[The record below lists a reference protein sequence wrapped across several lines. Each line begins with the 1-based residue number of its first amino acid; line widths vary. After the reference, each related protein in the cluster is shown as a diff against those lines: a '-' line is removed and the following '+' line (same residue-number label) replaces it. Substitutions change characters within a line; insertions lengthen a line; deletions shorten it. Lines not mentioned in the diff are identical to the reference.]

1 MTLLALLRH
10 AETDWTASRRL
21 QGRTDIPLSAGGRQV
36 LAGRRV
42 PSTWRHVRVLSSP
55 LLRCTQTAACLGL
68 ADVRL
73 EPRLVEMSW
82 GTWEGCTLASLRETL
97 GDSMRDNEALGMDF
111 RPAGGESPREV
122 LHRLQPWLQALG
134 SAGQP
139 ALAISHRG
147 VMRVI
152 FASATGWDMCG
163 KPPARLD
170 WSCLQLFEVDAQ
182 GEARVLQL
190 NVPLDHSPC
199 PVAAHPGT

>member
-147 VMRVI
+147 VMRVV
-152 FASATGWDMCG
+152 FASATGWDLCG

-182 GEARVLQL
+182 GRARVLQL
-190 NVPLDHSPC
+190 NVPLDLASRT
-199 PVAAHPGT
+199 VAAQPGT